1 MFNKEKV
8 IEKYYYNV
16 LHQKIDFNSEKLSEQ
31 IVDKMQK
38 AIDKNKLDEVLNQI
52 EKMVDEKLSNLK
64 NFIPVLFTVV
74 TSVVAF
80 LFATEVGDTE
90 TLRGYLFVCGVLLF
104 AFIILITSFFGRP
117 YYQAKEKKV
126 NVEFCP
132 YDMNSYINLSDLAF
146 IEKLKLYAGR
156 ELDDVESVRA
166 IFIKQKINEYA
177 TRKSAV
183 NIALGIVEVGAVIVT
198 ITCII
203 TAIFPQ
209 VTK

>member
-1 MFNKEKV
+1 M
-8 IEKYYYNV
+8 
-16 LHQKIDFNSEKLSEQ
+16 SECTHDCSTCGKSCSER
-31 IVDKMQK
+31 K
-38 AIDKNKLDEVLNQI
+38 
-52 EKMVDEKLSNLK
+52 
-64 NFIPVLFTVV
+64 
-74 TSVVAF
+74 
-80 LFATEVGDTE
+80 
-90 TLRGYLFVCGVLLF
+90 
-104 AFIILITSFFGRP
+104 
-117 YYQAKEKKV
+117 
-126 NVEFCP
+126 
-132 YDMNSYINLSDLAF
+132 